1 MTREEIVKA
10 LRCCNSDDACRG
22 CPFEMADL
30 PQGTCADKVLFAA
43 ADMLE
48 QDVPPTDMIPKDYHD
63 RCMEMEIERRIL
75 LEQTHKKT
83 VAEVCELR
91 DQVHNLTLYLT
102 EALALCPED
111 LKLLEDWHPGLPGY
125 APEPEAACAACKV
138 EEKHEIPLA

>member
-1 MTREEIVKA
+1 MSCQDYA
-10 LRCCNSDDACRG
+10 L
-22 CPFEMADL
+22 
-30 PQGTCADKVLFAA
+30 TCA

-48 QDVPPTDMIPKDYHD
+48 RD
-63 RCMEMEIERRIL
+63 ENIL

-111 LKLLEDWHPGLPGY
+111 LKVLEDWHPGLPGY
-125 APEPEAACAACKV
+125 APEPEEACAACRV
-138 EEKHEIPLA
+138 GGQNE